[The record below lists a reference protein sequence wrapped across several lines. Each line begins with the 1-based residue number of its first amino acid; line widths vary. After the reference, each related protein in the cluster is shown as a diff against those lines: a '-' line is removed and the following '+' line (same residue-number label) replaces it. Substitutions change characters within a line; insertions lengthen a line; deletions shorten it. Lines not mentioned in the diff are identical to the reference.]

1 MLCRAAGVGMP
12 AASKH
17 LLHSK
22 IKIVGEIRERDKGV
36 KYPSPH
42 PPFPGTDPGGTVVFT
57 VVFLWFQRRGP
68 LERAAFAACGTVLC
82 TTERW
87 E

>member
-1 MLCRAAGVGMP
+1 MLALKLCRAPGVGIP

-42 PPFPGTDPGGTVVFT
+42 PPFPGTDPGGTM
-57 VVFLWFQRRGP
+57 RYP
-68 LERAAFAACGTVLC
+68 ATVLEISYVEA
-82 TTERW
+82 ERW
-87 E
+87 V